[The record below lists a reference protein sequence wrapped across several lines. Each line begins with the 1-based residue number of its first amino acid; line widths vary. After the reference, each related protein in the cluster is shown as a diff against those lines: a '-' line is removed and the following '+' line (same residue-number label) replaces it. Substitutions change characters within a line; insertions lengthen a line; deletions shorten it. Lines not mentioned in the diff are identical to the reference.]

1 MCHLL
6 NFKKK
11 KRLMI
16 THVTNKIIVNLKSR
30 KGNNLFK
37 PLIKE
42 NLKYIKFNQFFN
54 YYIHNKNEIKESQY
68 ES

>member
-1 MCHLL
+1 
-6 NFKKK
+6 
-11 KRLMI
+11 MI

-30 KGNNLFK
+30 KDNNLFK